1 MNPPGLSPTVLDAPW
16 LPVRSFH
23 DRIYRGEVFCLR
35 GGAPAA
41 EVIAVARR
49 ACETALA
56 PRHPTRA
63 HEEASPARLALLQR
77 EFARSPDARAAWR
90 ALFAGLGLPVEQV
103 ARDRLRLRFQT
114 HHPAGSERSP
124 RAITAP
130 LPVHRDTWGSNLYAQ
145 VNWWM
150 PVWPL
155 AAGRTMALYPGWWG
169 RPAGNTSAHFDL
181 PAVVERNRAA
191 RPGGAVAGDLIPR
204 LRTPLP
210 EGDARPVLIE
220 PGSVLAFSGA
230 HLHGSVPNTTGIT
243 RVSLETRTLFLPDLL
258 ARRGAGNVDG
268 ASPWTAPGW
277 FRRLDDGAPLATLLG
292 VPPICR
298 VEALEARLDAL
309 DGADPSPLFTTM
321 RCA

>member
-1 MNPPGLSPTVLDAPW
+1 MDPPALSPTVLDAPW

-23 DRIYRGEVFCLR
+23 DRLYGGEVFCLR
-35 GGAPAA
+35 GGGPAA
-41 EVIAVARR
+41 ELVAVARR
-49 ACETALA
+49 ACEAALA

-63 HEEASPARLALLQR
+63 HEEAPPARLALLQR
-77 EFARSPDARAAWR
+77 EFARSPAARAAWR
-90 ALFAGLGLPVEQV
+90 ALFASLGLPAERV

-114 HHPAGSERSP
+114 PHPAGSRRSRP
-124 RAITAP
+124 AITAP

-150 PVWPL
+150 PVYPL
-155 AAGRTMALYPGWWG
+155 AAGRTMALYPRWWE
-169 RPAGNTSAHFDL
+169 RPAANTSAHFDL

-191 RPGGAVAGDLIPR
+191 RREGKVVADLIPR
-204 LRTPLP
+204 LRRPLP

-230 HLHGSVPNTTGIT
+230 HLHGSVPNATGVT
-243 RVSLETRTLFLPDLL
+243 RVSLETRTLFLPDLRE
-258 ARRGAGNVDG
+258 RRGAGNVDG
-268 ASPWTAPGW
+268 ASPWAAPGW

-298 VEALEARLDAL
+298 LEEMEACLDELA
-309 DGADPSPLFTTM
+309 GAAEP
-321 RCA
+321 